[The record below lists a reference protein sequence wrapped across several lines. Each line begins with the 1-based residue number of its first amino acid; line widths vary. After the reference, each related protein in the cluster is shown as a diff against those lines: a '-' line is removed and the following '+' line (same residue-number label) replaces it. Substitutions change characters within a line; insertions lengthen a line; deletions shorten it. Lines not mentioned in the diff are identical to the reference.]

1 VDVQSGTYKFDKWR
15 YSASI
20 QGKPEEASPLAATGQ
35 KGRFIVASIKCHP
48 RFEQIL
54 AQRCFFLFLALLAL
68 LVVMP
73 YLVATTQGRVL
84 VGVLNIFILVTAVAA
99 VKRSTLSFAIAIL
112 LGLPTLCFQI
122 LALQSGLP
130 GHFASSWGFGAA
142 FYAFTIANLLRYVLR
157 RDMMTA
163 DKLYGAVA
171 AYLMIA
177 ILWAYLYGVLQY
189 FYPGAYAYQGT
200 PQTLDMADLIF
211 YSFTVLT
218 TAGFG
223 DVTALLIQARF
234 ATILESVTGVM
245 YVAILIARLTGVYP
259 IVATKP

>member
-1 VDVQSGTYKFDKWR
+1 MPITTKTHQYIEKM
-15 YSASI
+15 
-20 QGKPEEASPLAATGQ
+20 
-35 KGRFIVASIKCHP
+35 
-48 RFEQIL
+48 L
-54 AQRCFFLFLALLAL
+54 AQRCFLLFLALLLL

-73 YLVATTQGRVL
+73 YLVETIHGRIL
-84 VGVLNIFILVTAVAA
+84 IGLLNVVILATAVAA
-99 VKRSTLSFAIAIL
+99 VARTGPSFVIALL

-122 LALQSGLP
+122 LALQSGLQE
-130 GHFASSWGFGAA
+130 HFALSWGFGAT
-142 FYAFTIANLLRYVLR
+142 FYAFTIAHLLHYVLR

-171 AYLMIA
+171 AYMMIA

-189 FYPGAYAYQGT
+189 FYPGAYAYLGT
-200 PQTLDMADLIF
+200 TKTLDMAELIF

-223 DVTALLIQARF
+223 DVTARLIQARF
-234 ATILESVTGVM
+234 ATLLEAVTGVM

-259 IVATKP
+259 VAETKS